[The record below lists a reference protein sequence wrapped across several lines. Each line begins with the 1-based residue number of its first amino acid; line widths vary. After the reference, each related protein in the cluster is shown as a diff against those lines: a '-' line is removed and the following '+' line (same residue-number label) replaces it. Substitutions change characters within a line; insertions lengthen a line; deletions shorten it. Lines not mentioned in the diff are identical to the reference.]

1 MRNIIL
7 LFSLL
12 FSTFCFAQ
20 NGIIQGRVFD
30 AVNNE
35 GIPFANVIVQGTTI
49 GASTDID
56 GLYKIENL
64 ATGLYNV
71 EVSYLGYEQKVAFE
85 IQVQGNK
92 PAQVDFALEENT
104 EALEE
109 VVIKAKPFSKTAE
122 SPVSLKTIGVSEIK
136 RNPGGNRDISKVIQS
151 LPGVTS
157 TVSFRNDILIRGGSP
172 AENSFYIDGIEIP
185 TINHFATQGASGG
198 PVGIINVDFVNEV
211 NFFSGAFPA
220 NRGNALSSVFNFE
233 FKEGRKDRVG
243 GSLTLGSSDL
253 ALVVEG
259 PLSKKNKDA
268 TFIFSARRSYLQFLF
283 AAFGL
288 PFLPT
293 YNDFQTKINIPINK
307 NHRITFIGIG
317 AVDQFRLN
325 EDEKF
330 YDTSDLDAFA
340 EYEEQRYFLSNIP
353 VNEQWNY
360 TNGLKYTWFRDNSYT
375 NFIISRSRLNNTA
388 YKYLNNDENELK
400 LFDYLSTEQE
410 HKLRIENITR
420 VNGYKITAGIGLEN
434 AIYTNETTTF
444 LSTEDDIPDIQ
455 YESRLPVNQY
465 GIFAQVSRSFLK
477 DRLTLSMGF
486 NAWGNGYNKNMRN
499 LFRQTAPRI
508 SASYVLNDKFS
519 FNTNA
524 GLYYQLPAF
533 TVLGYKVDG
542 EFVNRDN
549 LKYIRCGHLVGG
561 FEYNSSN
568 NSRVTLEGFYKR
580 YSDYPFSVNDSISL
594 ANLGG
599 DFGVIGDDEFVS
611 DSEGRSYGLELLFQ
625 QKLYKGFYGLVAYT
639 LSWSQFEDKNG
650 KFVASSWD
658 NRHTVSLTGGKQFK
672 KNWEIG
678 AKWLY
683 SSGAPYTPDDIYLS
697 SIVASYAARG
707 EGIPDYDRL
716 NSERINPYHQLD
728 IRIDKKWFFKRFA
741 LNLFLDIQ
749 NVYNNKVSSKPFLVP
764 ETDLETGEPSFV
776 PDSNPLR
783 YNMKFLNN
791 ENGLLQP
798 TIGLILEI

>member
-1 MRNIIL
+1 M
-7 LFSLL
+7 
-12 FSTFCFAQ
+12 TVFAQ

-30 AVNNE
+30 AVSNE
-35 GIPFANVIVQGTTI
+35 EIPFANVIIQGTTV

-56 GLYKIENL
+56 GNYKIENL

-71 EVSYLGYEQKVAFE
+71 EVSYLGYETSVEFE

-92 PAQVDFALEENT
+92 PAQVDFALEENSS
-104 EALEE
+104 ELEE

-151 LPGVTS
+151 LPGVAS

-172 AENSFYIDGIEIP
+172 AENTFYIDGIEIP
-185 TINHFATQGASGG
+185 TINHFATQGSSGG
-198 PVGIINVDFVNEV
+198 PVGMINVDFVKEV
-211 NFFSGAFPA
+211 NFYSGAFPA
-220 NRGNALSSVFNFE
+220 DRANALSSVFNFE
-233 FKEGRKDRVG
+233 FKEGRKDRIG

-283 AAFGL
+283 AAIGL

-307 NHRITFIGIG
+307 NHRLTFIGIG
-317 AVDQFRLN
+317 AIDDFVLN
-325 EDEKF
+325 EDDKF
-330 YDTSDLDAFA
+330 YDITNPDYADF
-340 EYEEQRYFLSNIP
+340 EFQRYALQNIP

-375 NFIISRSRLNNTA
+375 NVVLSRSRLNNSA
-388 YKYLNNDENELK
+388 FKYLNNDENEIK

-420 VNGYKITAGIGLEN
+420 INGYKITAGVGLEN
-434 AIYTNETTTF
+434 AIYTNETNRY
-444 LSTEDDIPDIQ
+444 LSLPESGDSQEPEIQ
-455 YESRLPVNQY
+455 YESKLPVNQY
-465 GIFAQVSRSFLK
+465 GLFAQVSRSFLEN
-477 DRLTLSMGF
+477 RLTLSAGF
-486 NAWGNGYNKNMRN
+486 NAWGNGYNNEMKN
-499 LFRQTAPRI
+499 LFKQTAPRFSVSYAANEQI
-508 SASYVLNDKFS
+508 SLNA
-519 FNTNA
+519 NA

-533 TVLGYKVDG
+533 TVLGYKEND
-542 EFVNRDN
+542 EFVNREN
-549 LKYIRCGHLVGG
+549 MKYIRCGHLVGG
-561 FEYNSSN
+561 IEFNTLN
-568 NSRVTLEGFYKR
+568 NSRFTLEGFYKK
-580 YSDYPFSVNDSISL
+580 YNNYPFSVRDSISL

-599 DFGVIGDDEFVS
+599 DFGVVGDDEFIS
-611 DSEGRSYGLELLFQ
+611 NSEGRSYGMEFLFQ
-625 QKLYKGFYGLVAYT
+625 QKLYKGFYGLLAYT

-650 KFVASSWD
+650 ELVASSWD

-672 KNWEIG
+672 KNWEMG
-678 AKWLY
+678 AKWLL
-683 SSGAPYTPDDIYLS
+683 SSGAPFTPDDLELS
-697 SIVASYAARG
+697 SLRAIYDARG
-707 EGIPDYDRL
+707 QGVPDYNRL
-716 NSERINPYHQLD
+716 NQERINAYHQLD

-749 NVYNNKVSSKPFLVP
+749 NVYGFSVSSKPFLVID
-764 ETDLETGEPSFV
+764 TDTETGEPLIN
-776 PDSNPLR
+776 PDDPSR
-783 YNMKFLNN
+783 YQLKSVDDA
-791 ENGLLQP
+791 NGIFQP
-798 TIGLILEI
+798 TIGVIWEI